1 MRLLLTADQ
10 LRRWRRA
17 NEGRIRV
24 DDQGLSLKE
33 AAHQL
38 GVSDRAV
45 YVWIRDGRLPAVKL
59 GTRWIIR
66 ASVVDRLLREGLPQR
81 EDTSSENKRD
91 G

>member
-1 MRLLLTADQ
+1 M
-10 LRRWRRA
+10 
-17 NEGRIRV
+17 

-33 AAHQL
+33 AARQL

-66 ASVVDRLLREGLPQR
+66 ASVVDRLLREGLPPVDR
-81 EDTSSENKRD
+81 GGPDDDK
-91 G
+91 